1 MSVFAVHSLAMKKPI
16 RHLERMPQMRH
27 LCLMQQIRPTTRD
40 AIINAAF
47 EVFSENQAASLGDV
61 AQRAGVG
68 RATLHRHFP
77 GRPELM
83 RALAKIAI
91 AELDEAVEQATA
103 AASSYEEGFRL
114 SLFAIVPLANRQL
127 FLANEG
133 LEADPEIAAAY
144 DASREEL
151 RHDVEEAKKEGA
163 FDPNVPTQW
172 IVEAYENLIY
182 AAWSLVR
189 SGDAT
194 PKQAAEIAWRTL
206 SQGLKGRM

>member
-1 MSVFAVHSLAMKKPI
+1 MKA
-16 RHLERMPQMRH
+16 
-27 LCLMQQIRPTTRD
+27 IRPTTRD
-40 AIINAAF
+40 AIIEAAF

-83 RALAKIAI
+83 RSLAKVAM
-91 AELDEAVEQATA
+91 AELDEAVNRATA
-103 AASSYEEGFRL
+103 HAPSYAEGFRL
-114 SLFAIVPLANRQL
+114 SLFAIVPLANRQW

-144 DASREEL
+144 SASLKEL
-151 RHDVEEAKKEGA
+151 HRDIEKAKKEGA
-163 FDPNVPTQW
+163 FDPNIPTAW
-172 IVEAYENLIY
+172 IAEAYENLTY

-189 SGDAT
+189 KGEAT
-194 PKQAAEIAWRTL
+194 PKQAAELAWRTL
-206 SQGLKGRM
+206 SQGLKGST